1 MARAPCG
8 GPGHW
13 LPAMRPLRQPT
24 AAMVLALMVCLG
36 AGAKRAAWAAAQ
48 NPPPPTQP
56 AAATQPGGA
65 TAPSAAPR
73 PSPLA
78 KPQPTAAAPI
88 DERAGVIDF
97 LGETITWYRQL
108 ETEERLAIEPAE
120 ALFVDDDRQMA
131 LQVARLAFQYA
142 RAKVV
147 LLKSEKAPAPQS
159 DKAGVGGA
167 PGKASTTALSGLPSL
182 AAKTQ
187 DDLKQ

>member
-24 AAMVLALMVCLG
+24 AASTMAAPARRAGAAMVLALMVCLG

-147 LLKSEKAPAPQS
+147 LLKSERS
-159 DKAGVGGA
+159 EE
-167 PGKASTTALSGLPSL
+167 
-182 AAKTQ
+182 
-187 DDLKQ
+187 